1 MFIRNRLSC
10 GPLSHPTGFSG
21 IHCLATVWLYYAELE
36 QVVISLAAMCS
47 RVRATVQLVSP
58 SSFQNQS
65 IDTTPDRF
73 AEIPISPVN
82 LLSLVYQTFEIHVE
96 RHSPR
101 DITAIMAY
109 ILTVSSKPY
118 IHALCRLLAYGEARQ
133 LYTISTET
141 TQLMELTSQFEGD
154 EAESSWRDEGSID
167 ADGPFPK
174 FVPTNLASILP
185 AAHKSLKL
193 LEAARPEHLIFS
205 TESPSNEISWIWTE
219 ESIKNLWNGVEVNED
234 NPIAPTTE
242 SPQSRLGDSQSEQL
256 PGNHDLV
263 AGFRVFDLEPGS
275 FSTSNRDSQVVLDE
289 LIVNFPNM
297 LPNITPSPS
306 LLCEIMFT
314 PLQNRAASL
323 SRALLAVFLDRSS
336 SLCIDAHLELLR
348 SHMLLTSHSFKSRLS
363 AALFSDAE
371 DRASHSARL
380 YNLLRYKSKG
390 TTLPDQSHTGRW
402 PVGLAPLLVTR
413 DSWPPGGSELS
424 FLLRTVIVDS
434 QQNTPESA
442 TSELDGAHRVMC
454 EAEFRLG
461 FAIRELSGRG
471 HERWLDPLCKLVIDS
486 N

>member
-1 MFIRNRLSC
+1 M
-10 GPLSHPTGFSG
+10 
-21 IHCLATVWLYYAELE
+21 
-36 QVVISLAAMCS
+36 
-47 RVRATVQLVSP
+47 
-58 SSFQNQS
+58 
-65 IDTTPDRF
+65 DTTPDKF
-73 AEIPISPVN
+73 SEIPNSPAD
-82 LLSLVYQTFEIHVE
+82 LLSLVYETFEMHVE

-133 LYTISTET
+133 VYTITTER
-141 TQLMELTSQFEGD
+141 TQLMDLTSQFEGD
-154 EAESSWRDEGSID
+154 EAESSWRGEEGSID

-174 FVPTNLASILP
+174 FIPVNLASILP
-185 AAHKSLKL
+185 AAHRSLKL
-193 LEAARPEHLIFS
+193 LEAARPEHPIFS
-205 TESPSNEISWIWTE
+205 TELPSKEISWIWTE
-219 ESIKNLWNGVEVNED
+219 EGIKGLWSGVEV
-234 NPIAPTTE
+234 PTAPATK
-242 SPQSRLGDSQSEQL
+242 SPQSHLDGSQTEHLSGD
-256 PGNHDLV
+256 HDLV

-275 FSTSNRDSQVVLDE
+275 FSSSERDSRVVLDE
-289 LIVNFPNM
+289 LMVSFPTI
-297 LPNITPSPS
+297 LPSITPSLS
-306 LLCEIMFT
+306 LLCEVMFT
-314 PLQNRAASL
+314 PLQDHAASI

-336 SLCIDAHLELLR
+336 FLCIDAHLELLR

-371 DRASHSARL
+371 DRASHSVQL

-390 TTLPDQSHTGRW
+390 TTLPDQFHTGRW

-434 QQNTPESA
+434 QQNNSPRVES
-442 TSELDGAHRVMC
+442 TISDSDGAHRVMG

-471 HERWLDPLCKLVIDS
+471 HERWLDPLCASAIYLI
-486 N
+486 